1 MNYNFEWDPRKAK
14 DNLAKH
20 KVSFQRAAAIFF
32 DPFALSIFDDEH
44 SLDEDRWITLGKDN
58 NSVLIVVSHTFR
70 KIDPNTFT
78 IRLISA
84 RKATRKERRHYEG

>member
-58 NSVLIVVSHTFR
+58 NSVLIVVAHTFR
-70 KIDPNTFT
+70 KIDTNTFT
-78 IRLISA
+78 TRIISA
-84 RKATRKERRHYEG
+84 RRATRKERRHYEG

>member
-58 NSVLIVVSHTFR
+58 NSVLIVVAHTFR
-70 KIDPNTFT
+70 KIDTNTFT
-78 IRLISA
+78 IRIISA
-84 RKATRKERRHYEG
+84 RRATRKERRHYEG